1 MVQLV
6 RLSDHLPQGFDNLL
20 ALASAEGHRN
30 MARLADELSTGSTA
44 YIALLAAMREGT
56 LIGIGGMTLEPESAN
71 ETAIRLRRLYVAP
84 SVRRTGVARS
94 LVSAL
99 QQEAW
104 DQVDLVTVHAGSA
117 EAWRF
122 WEAQGFSTVDG
133 APWTHQARR
142 SG

>member
-6 RLSDHLPQGFDNLL
+6 RLSDGLPQGFDTLMTL
-20 ALASAEGHRN
+20 ATAEGHRN
-30 MARLADELSTGSTA
+30 MAQLANELATRSTA
-44 YIALLAAMREGT
+44 FIALLAAMSEGT
-56 LIGIGGMTLEPESAN
+56 VIGIGGMTLEPESAN
-71 ETAIRLRRLYVAP
+71 ETAVRLRRLYVAP
-84 SVRRTGVARS
+84 SVRRTGVAQS

-99 QQEAW
+99 LQEAW

-117 EAWRF
+117 EAGRF